1 MKRVFIF
8 SLIVMIMCPI
18 FARAASFVDA
28 LSDYYDGVISYA
40 EIEDKLIIIGEYDRM
55 VNAGNSETEDIY
67 AKYSE
72 ELKKYTS
79 IVLLL
84 EKDGIIYLGVVIPLT
99 NGIDTDETK
108 FLLMSPMFLQENIVI
123 GQ

>member
-1 MKRVFIF
+1 
-8 SLIVMIMCPI
+8 MIMCPI

-28 LSDYYDGVISYA
+28 LSDYYDGMISYA

-84 EKDGIIYLGVVIPLT
+84 EKDGMIYLGAVIPLT
-99 NGIDTDETK
+99 DGKSTEGTS
-108 FLLMSPMFLQENIVI
+108 FPLMSPLYMQENIRI